1 LLSGD
6 NLIRD
11 LAGAFDGGKTW
22 WPGRAEAT
30 PYILNSSATG
40 AFNRAYLMMLPLRT
54 EHPISND
61 ISNHKPFF
69 EEH

>member
-1 LLSGD
+1 
-6 NLIRD
+6 
-11 LAGAFDGGKTW
+11 
-22 WPGRAEAT
+22 
-30 PYILNSSATG
+30 
-40 AFNRAYLMMLPLRT
+40 MMLPLRT

>member
-1 LLSGD
+1 MAGWVVARHRG
-6 NLIRD
+6 RD
-11 LAGAFDGGKTW
+11 ALK
-22 WPGRAEAT
+22 RR
-30 PYILNSSATG
+30 PYILNASATG
-40 AFNRAYLMMLPLRT
+40 AFNRATLMMLPLRT